1 MKHLFL
7 TAIIVFTTIIG
18 SNAQEKDP
26 NYSYGYTDSD
36 AAYKYGEIEK
46 VHSKVM
52 DRDLPVLV
60 FTPKSYSKKG
70 DKLPVV
76 YLLHGTIGLNID
88 APLEEKKL
96 RELYNPDIKIQEAA
110 DYYNV
115 IIVAPL
121 VGDTYYLDSPVIK
134 EMRFSTYVGEELPK
148 YIDSK
153 YNTISN
159 RDSRYLAGFSM
170 GGYGAVS
177 LLCRYPDT
185 FSVALNRSGVM
196 NLSALVDDLDWD
208 DNFEPINIMLG
219 NYWDN
224 PKTWHLNSCF
234 NLVNHIRHRDDV
246 AIVIEVGVDDF
257 LYKTNKQFKERLDEL
272 GVNNIYSEYQG
283 GHYWNANTLNSLL
296 AQLQFVKK

>member
-1 MKHLFL
+1 MRHLFL
-7 TAIIVFTTIIG
+7 TAIIVITTIIG

-26 NYSYGYTDSD
+26 NYSYGYTNSD
-36 AAYKYGEIEK
+36 ATYKYGEIEK

-246 AIVIEVGVDDF
+246 AIV
-257 LYKTNKQFKERLDEL
+257 
-272 GVNNIYSEYQG
+272 
-283 GHYWNANTLNSLL
+283 
-296 AQLQFVKK
+296 